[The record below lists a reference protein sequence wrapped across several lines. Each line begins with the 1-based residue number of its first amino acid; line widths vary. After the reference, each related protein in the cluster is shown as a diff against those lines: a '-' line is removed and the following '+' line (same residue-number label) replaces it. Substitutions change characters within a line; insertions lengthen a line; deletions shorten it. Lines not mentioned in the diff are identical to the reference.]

1 MHRLSDLGLA
11 FCVVARRVGEPGR
24 RTVRNWRMKKVN
36 MVASTVSER
45 VASADAAKKELAR
58 SRSTR
63 RDARSRP
70 ARMLV
75 GLNVEMRR

>member
-1 MHRLSDLGLA
+1 M
-11 FCVVARRVGEPGR
+11 
-24 RTVRNWRMKKVN
+24 RNWRMKKVN

-63 RDARSRP
+63 PDARSRRT
-70 ARMLV
+70 RMLV
-75 GLNVEMRR
+75 GEKLLVVGWYPT

>member
-1 MHRLSDLGLA
+1 
-11 FCVVARRVGEPGR
+11 
-24 RTVRNWRMKKVN
+24 MKKVS

-75 GLNVEMRR
+75 GLKVEMRR

>member
-1 MHRLSDLGLA
+1 M
-11 FCVVARRVGEPGR
+11 
-24 RTVRNWRMKKVN
+24 RNWRMKKVN

-75 GLNVEMRR
+75 GLFVEMRR

>member
-1 MHRLSDLGLA
+1 M
-11 FCVVARRVGEPGR
+11 
-24 RTVRNWRMKKVN
+24 N

-75 GLNVEMRR
+75 GLNVEMRRRENSPTLAPGKKGQRPNVSNKNKNIYN

>member
-1 MHRLSDLGLA
+1 
-11 FCVVARRVGEPGR
+11 
-24 RTVRNWRMKKVN
+24 MKKVN

-45 VASADAAKKELAR
+45 VASADAAKRELAR

-75 GLNVEMRR
+75 GLFVEMRR